1 MMGEVIR
8 SLGLALVG
16 TMHPKMLW
24 LSFRPFLIVSIF
36 WGCVI
41 WLIWS
46 PALELLRTFLTASI
60 FTSWI
65 QNALEIVGFD
75 EARAWIAPLFL
86 VMLLIPV
93 IAISLLVFIAF
104 STVPAVV
111 ESVVK
116 QGAYKD
122 LERLQGGSFM
132 GSFFY
137 TLWSAL
143 ICLALVLL
151 TLPVWWIPPLVA
163 IFPPLLWGWLTM
175 RLMSYDVLAN
185 HASSLEREQLLE
197 THRWTLLGMGVVAG
211 MFGAVPTFFW
221 ATSAL
226 ALVLFPFV
234 SFIALWIYSLIFIFA
249 ALWFS
254 HYLLNALKQLRDAQH
269 AREEAKTIDTTA
281 NIITNQAGSKNSGVI
296 DG

>member
-1 MMGEVIR
+1 LSDLIR

-36 WGCVI
+36 WGVVI

-46 PALELLRTFLTASI
+46 PALEMLRTFLTASI

-65 QNALEIVGFD
+65 QSGLEYVGFD

-86 VMLLIPV
+86 VILLIPI

-111 ESVVK
+111 DSVAK
-116 QGAYKD
+116 QKAYEGIMRIK
-122 LERLQGGSFM
+122 GGSFV

-137 TLWSAL
+137 TLWSAF
-143 ICLALVLL
+143 ICLALVML
-151 TLPVWWIPPLVA
+151 TLPVWWIPPLFA
-163 IFPPLLWGWLTM
+163 ILPPLLWGWLTM
-175 RLMSYDVLAN
+175 RLMAYDVLLD
-185 HASSLEREQLLE
+185 HATPDERSQLLE
-197 THRWTLLGMGVVAG
+197 EHRWTLLGMGVVAG
-211 MFGAVPTFFW
+211 MIGAVPTFFW
-221 ATSAL
+221 ATSVL

-234 SFIALWIYSLIFIFA
+234 SFVALWIYSLIFIFS

-254 HYLLNALKQLRDAQH
+254 HFLLHALKQLRQKEH
-269 AREEAKTIDTTA
+269 MNTIDTSATL
-281 NIITNQAGSKNSGVI
+281 ITNPSNPGVI

>member
-1 MMGEVIR
+1 MSDLIR

-36 WGCVI
+36 WGVVI

-46 PALELLRTFLTASI
+46 PALEMLRTFLTASI

-65 QNALEIVGFD
+65 QSGLEYVGFD

-86 VMLLIPV
+86 VILLIPI

-111 ESVVK
+111 DSVVK
-116 QGAYKD
+116 QKAYEGIMRIK
-122 LERLQGGSFM
+122 GGSFI

-143 ICLALVLL
+143 ICLALVML
-151 TLPVWWIPPLVA
+151 TLPVWWIPPLFA
-163 IFPPLLWGWLTM
+163 ILPPLLWGWLTM
-175 RLMSYDVLAN
+175 RLMAYDVLLD
-185 HASSLEREQLLE
+185 HATPEERNQLLE
-197 THRWTLLGMGVVAG
+197 EHRWTLLGMGVVAG
-211 MFGAVPTFFW
+211 MIGAVPTFFW
-221 ATSAL
+221 ATSVL

-234 SFIALWIYSLIFIFA
+234 SFVALWIYSLIFIFS

-254 HYLLNALKQLRDAQH
+254 HFLLHALKQLRQKEH
-269 AREEAKTIDTTA
+269 MNTIDTSATL
-281 NIITNQAGSKNSGVI
+281 ITNPSNPGVI

>member
-1 MMGEVIR
+1 LTDFIR

-24 LSFRPFLIVSIF
+24 LSFKPFLIVSIF
-36 WGCVI
+36 WACVI

-46 PALELLRTFLTASI
+46 PALEILRTFLTASI

-65 QNALEIVGFD
+65 QTALEYVGF
-75 EARAWIAPLFL
+75 EEVRAWIAPLFL
-86 VMLLIPV
+86 VIVLIPI

-111 ESVVK
+111 DSVVK
-116 QGAYKD
+116 QGSYREI
-122 LERLQGGSFM
+122 ERVQGGSLIA
-132 GSFFY
+132 SFFY
-137 TLWSAL
+137 TIWSAF
-143 ICLALVLL
+143 ICLALVML
-151 TLPVWWIPPLVA
+151 TLPIWWIPPLFA

-175 RLMSYDVLAN
+175 RLMSYDVLLN
-185 HASSLEREQLLE
+185 HASSEERNQLLE
-197 THRWTLLGMGVVAG
+197 QHRWTLLGMGIIAG
-211 MFGAVPTFFW
+211 MIGAVPTFFW
-221 ATSAL
+221 ATSVL

-234 SFIALWIYSLIFIFA
+234 SFVALWIYSLIFIFA

-254 HYLLNALKQLRDAQH
+254 HFLLNALKQLRQKE
-269 AREEAKTIDTTA
+269 RLKTIDAPAALIA
-281 NIITNQAGSKNSGVI
+281 NPNHLSQHGAI

>member
-1 MMGEVIR
+1 LADLIR

-46 PALELLRTFLTASI
+46 PALEILRNFLTTSI

-65 QNALEIVGFD
+65 QNGLEFVGFD
-75 EARAWIAPLFL
+75 QARAWVAPLFL
-86 VMLLIPV
+86 VILLIPI

-111 ESVVK
+111 DSVVK
-116 QGAYKD
+116 QSAYKD
-122 LERLQGGSFM
+122 LARVPGGIFV

-137 TLWSAL
+137 TLWSSFL
-143 ICLALVLL
+143 CLALVML
-151 TLPVWWIPPLVA
+151 TLPVWWIPPLFA

-175 RLMSYDVLAN
+175 RLMAYDVLLN
-185 HASSLEREQLLE
+185 HASSEERNQLLE
-197 THRWTLLGMGVVAG
+197 EHRWTLLGMGVIAG
-211 MFGAVPTFFW
+211 MIGAVPTFFW
-221 ATSAL
+221 ATSVF

-234 SFIALWIYSLIFIFA
+234 SFVALWIYSLIFIFS

-254 HYLLNALKQLRDAQH
+254 HFLLNALKQLREKQSSN
-269 AREEAKTIDTTA
+269 TIDEPGTLLA
-281 NIITNQAGSKNSGVI
+281 NQESSTRPGII

>member
-1 MMGEVIR
+1 
-8 SLGLALVG
+8 
-16 TMHPKMLW
+16 MHPKMLW

-36 WGCVI
+36 WGVVI

-46 PALELLRTFLTASI
+46 PALEMLRTFLTASI

-65 QNALEIVGFD
+65 QSGLEYVGFD

-86 VMLLIPV
+86 VILLIP
-93 IAISLLVFIAF
+93 IITISLLVFIAF

-111 ESVVK
+111 DSVAK
-116 QGAYKD
+116 QKAYEGIMRIK
-122 LERLQGGSFM
+122 GGSFI

-143 ICLALVLL
+143 ICLALVML
-151 TLPVWWIPPLVA
+151 TLPVWWIPPLFA
-163 IFPPLLWGWLTM
+163 ILPPLLWGWLTM
-175 RLMSYDVLAN
+175 RLMAYDVLLD
-185 HASSLEREQLLE
+185 HATSEERNQLLE
-197 THRWTLLGMGVVAG
+197 EHRWTLLGMGVVAG
-211 MFGAVPTFFW
+211 MIGAVPTFFW
-221 ATSAL
+221 ATSVL

-234 SFIALWIYSLIFIFA
+234 SFVALWIYSLIFIFS

-254 HYLLNALKQLRDAQH
+254 HFLLHALKQLRQKEH
-269 AREEAKTIDTTA
+269 MNTIDTSATL
-281 NIITNQAGSKNSGVI
+281 ITNPSNPGVI

>member
-1 MMGEVIR
+1 MSDLIR

-36 WGCVI
+36 WGVVI

-46 PALELLRTFLTASI
+46 PALEMLRTFLTASI

-65 QNALEIVGFD
+65 QSGLEYVGFD

-86 VMLLIPV
+86 VILLIPI

-111 ESVVK
+111 DSVVK
-116 QGAYKD
+116 QKAYEGLVRIK
-122 LERLQGGSFM
+122 GGSFV

-143 ICLALVLL
+143 ICFALVML
-151 TLPVWWIPPLVA
+151 TLPVWWIPPLFA
-163 IFPPLLWGWLTM
+163 ILPPLLWGWLTM
-175 RLMSYDVLAN
+175 RLMAYDVLLD
-185 HASSLEREQLLE
+185 HATSEERNQLLE
-197 THRWTLLGMGVVAG
+197 EHRWTLLGMGVVAG
-211 MFGAVPTFFW
+211 MIGAVPTFFW
-221 ATSAL
+221 ATSVL

-234 SFIALWIYSLIFIFA
+234 SFVALWIYSLIFIFS

-254 HYLLNALKQLRDAQH
+254 HFLLHALKQLRQKEH
-269 AREEAKTIDTTA
+269 MNTIDTSATL
-281 NIITNQAGSKNSGVI
+281 ITNPSNPGVI